1 MKPIASRI
9 NLSSGKG
16 AFDIW
21 EKAMALEAQGRDV
34 IHLEIGEPDFGTPS
48 HIIDEAERAM
58 RAGRTTYSATAG
70 TPSLR
75 DTVAEY
81 LASTRQIDANPNQI
95 LAGPGVKGVMYAAM
109 MSLIEAGDEMLVPD
123 PGYPL
128 YQSMT
133 TLAGGVN
140 IPYPLTAANQFLP
153 DPDLLESLITPKTKV
168 LMLNSPGNPT
178 GTIHSKALLERIAA
192 IVERHDLWVLSDEIY
207 AQIYFRNCF
216 PDSIATEPGMLAR
229 TVIMDGCSKAYG
241 MTGWRIG
248 FGHFPAPLVK
258 PAEQIMVHTHS
269 CLPPFVMDAAE
280 VAFNGPQD
288 EVKVLRDTF
297 RSRADHFYAGIEQIN
312 QLSAIKPDG
321 AFYMMVNTSAFFD
334 GDDRQFANLLLD
346 EQGIAVLPGSGM
358 GEQGR
363 GFVRIALTQPLER
376 LNQALDRINQLVSKL
391 EAA

>member
-9 NLSSGKG
+9 TLSSGKG

-21 EKAMALEAQGRDV
+21 EKAVALEAQGLDV
-34 IHLEIGEPDFGTPS
+34 IHLEIGEPDFGTPT

-58 RAGRTTYSATAG
+58 RAGRTTYTSTAG

-75 DTVAEY
+75 DSVAEY
-81 LASTRQIDANPNQI
+81 LSSTRQIDVNPANI

-133 TLAGGVN
+133 SLAGGVN
-140 IPYPLTAANQFLP
+140 IPYPLTGSNHFLP
-153 DPDLLESLITPKTKV
+153 DPELLESLITPKTKV

-178 GTIHSKALLERIAA
+178 GTIQSKALLKKIAA
-192 IVERHDLWVLSDEIY
+192 IVEKHDLWVLSDEIY
-207 AQIYFRNCF
+207 AQIYLRNCF
-216 PDSIATEPGMLAR
+216 PNSIATEPGMLAR

-248 FGHFPAPLVK
+248 FGLFPEPLVK
-258 PAEQIMVHTHS
+258 PAKQIMVHTHS

-288 EVKVLRDTF
+288 GVKVLRDTF
-297 RSRADHFYAGIEQIN
+297 RSRADQFYARIEQIN
-312 QLSAIKPDG
+312 HLSAIKPDG
-321 AFYMMVNTSAFFD
+321 AFYMMVDTSAFFE
-334 GDDRQFANLLLD
+334 GDDRQFADRLLD
-346 EQGIAVLPGSGM
+346 EQGVAVLPGSGM
-358 GEQGR
+358 GGEGR
-363 GFVRIALTQPLER
+363 GFVRIALTQPMER
-376 LNQALDRINQLVSKL
+376 LDLALGRIKTLVDQI